1 MIPLSQQLRTLV
13 TGVASGIGRSVAT
26 ALRDRGDTVFG
37 VDYQVGD
44 GWLTAD
50 LSVPSERERVVQAA
64 LKDLGAID
72 VLINVAGIYRPTA
85 FGESTLE
92 DWRAV
97 WAINLEAPIDLMSK
111 VFDSMKAQGFGRVVN
126 ITSVHAK
133 FSRQDALAYDVG
145 KAGLEAA
152 TRSFALAGAEFGI
165 LSNSLAP
172 GFVRTQMSLLENG
185 VDEADTEEFRSQYV
199 ESGRL
204 PLRRASQP
212 EEIAEAVSFL
222 SGRSNTYITGQTITI
237 DGGLTATF

>member
-1 MIPLSQQLRTLV
+1 MAILNQQLRTLV
-13 TGVASGIGRSVAT
+13 TGVASGIGRSAAT
-26 ALRDRGDTVFG
+26 ILRDRGDLVFG

-44 GWLTAD
+44 GWMQAD
-50 LSVPSERERVVQAA
+50 LTVPSERERVVQSA
-64 LKDLGAID
+64 LEELGEID
-72 VLINVAGIYRPTA
+72 VLVNVAGVYRPTP
-85 FGESTLE
+85 FGESSLK
-92 DWRAV
+92 DWQSV
-97 WAINLEAPIDLMSK
+97 WAVNLEAPIDLMSK
-111 VFDSMKAQGFGRVVN
+111 VFDSMKSQGFGRVVN

-133 FSRQDALAYDVG
+133 FSRLDALAYDVG

-165 LSNSLAP
+165 LANSLAP

-185 VDEADTEEFRSQYV
+185 VDEADTDEFRSQYV

-204 PLRRASQP
+204 PLRRASVP
-212 EEIAEAVSFL
+212 EEIAEAISFL